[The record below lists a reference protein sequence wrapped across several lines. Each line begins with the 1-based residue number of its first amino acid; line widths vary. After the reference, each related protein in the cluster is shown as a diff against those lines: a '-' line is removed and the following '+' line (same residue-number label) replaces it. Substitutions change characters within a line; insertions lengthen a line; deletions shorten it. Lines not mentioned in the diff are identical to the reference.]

1 MCAHFTDVKLTP
13 AEEENLRKRWQ
24 QAVGP
29 RYEVVVSVTVMLTN
43 AHVNTFNIKTC
54 VFYVCEYLCISTQKN
69 NH

>member
-29 RYEVVVSVTVMLTN
+29 RYEVVVSVTVMLIN
-43 AHVNTFNIKTC
+43 CHVTKFNI
-54 VFYVCEYLCISTQKN
+54 
-69 NH
+69 